1 MSDANALDPY
11 AGNLLTQGLG
21 PIRSRIEVIKSL
33 TELPK
38 RPKTMDGI
46 SPHIAMHYLMSLRDF
61 HMPSVEECRLHET
74 IELMVRQNYRYL
86 DPTAATTWS
95 TVSGNHVV
103 LNLKRAPAYGA
114 AVVGHSGTGKTE
126 GILRCLRSYPQQVIH
141 HETFPRL
148 VGGHQQVAWLSINV
162 PPSGRT
168 VDLATDLM
176 REWDRV
182 TRSNRFASDLAKE
195 RRDGMKMLD
204 SWRQVATAHF
214 LGVLHLDEVQNLFKL
229 ATLKKRRSKR
239 GIEDDVPE
247 LSIVE
252 DQFLKWILILMN
264 TWQVPLLLSGTPDGI
279 GALTRRLSTTE
290 RIVTS
295 GFHQFQHFENAKDS
309 NFRTNFLEILGKY
322 QYVQKKLPID
332 DELANLII
340 ELTGGIQRLIIALW
354 IAAQRIALERDKG
367 DLLLTD
373 FKTAAAT
380 YLAPVAPAVAAFRSK
395 DPAKM
400 SKYEDLLPRDGAFW
414 SQFWGSVSRI

>member
-1 MSDANALDPY
+1 
-11 AGNLLTQGLG
+11 
-21 PIRSRIEVIKSL
+21 
-33 TELPK
+33 
-38 RPKTMDGI
+38 
-46 SPHIAMHYLMSLRDF
+46 
-61 HMPSVEECRLHET
+61 
-74 IELMVRQNYRYL
+74 MVRQNYRYL

-95 TVSGNHVV
+95 TISGDHVA
-103 LNLKRAPAYGA
+103 LNPKRAPAFGA

-148 VGGHQQVAWLSINV
+148 IGGHQQVAWLSINV

-182 TRSNRFASDLAKE
+182 TGSNRFASELAKE
-195 RRDGMKMLD
+195 VRRDGMKMLD

-229 ATLKKRRSKR
+229 ATLKRRRVKR
-239 GIEDDVPE
+239 ILDNDDPPE

-295 GFHQFQHFENAKDS
+295 GFHQFQHFENAADS
-309 NFRTNFLEILGKY
+309 NFRTNFLELLGKY

-354 IAAQRIALERDKG
+354 IAAQRIALERNKG

-373 FKTAAAT
+373 FKKAAAT
-380 YLAPVAPAVAAFRSK
+380 YLAPVAPAIAAFRSK

-414 SQFWGSVSRI
+414 SQFWGSVSWI

>member
-1 MSDANALDPY
+1 MSDANPLDPY
-11 AGNLLTQGLG
+11 AGNILTQGLG
-21 PIRSRIEVIKSL
+21 PIRSRAEVMKAL
-33 TELPK
+33 TELPM
-38 RPKTMDGI
+38 RPKSMAGI
-46 SPHIAMHYLMSLRDF
+46 PPHIALHHLMSLRDF
-61 HMPSVEECRLHET
+61 HISSLEECRLHET
-74 IELMVRQNYRYL
+74 IDLMIRQNYRYL
-86 DPTAATTWS
+86 DPTLATTWS
-95 TVSGNHVV
+95 TVSGDHA
-103 LNLKRAPAYGA
+103 LTLPRRAPAFGA

-126 GILRCLRSYPQQVIH
+126 AILRCLRSYPQCIRH
-141 HETFPRL
+141 ATFPRM
-148 VGGHQQVAWLSINV
+148 VEGHIQVNWLSINV

-168 VDLATDLM
+168 VDMATDLM

-182 TRSNRFASDLAKE
+182 TGSNRFADDIAKE

-229 ATLKKRRSKR
+229 ATLKRRR
-239 GIEDDVPE
+239 GKSGQAGEAPE

-279 GALTRRLSTTE
+279 SALTRRLSTTE

-295 GFHQFQHFENAKDS
+295 GYHVFHHFDS
-309 NFRTNFLEILGKY
+309 SEDSHFATIFLQQLVKY
-322 QYVQKKLPID
+322 QYLQNKLPVEK
-332 DELANLII
+332 ELAQLII

-354 IAAQRIALERDKG
+354 IAAQRVALERNKG
-367 DLLLTD
+367 DLLLSD
-373 FKTAAAT
+373 FRKAAET

-400 SKYEDLLPRDGAFW
+400 SKYEDLLPRDDAFW
-414 SQFWGSVSRI
+414 SQFWSSVSRI